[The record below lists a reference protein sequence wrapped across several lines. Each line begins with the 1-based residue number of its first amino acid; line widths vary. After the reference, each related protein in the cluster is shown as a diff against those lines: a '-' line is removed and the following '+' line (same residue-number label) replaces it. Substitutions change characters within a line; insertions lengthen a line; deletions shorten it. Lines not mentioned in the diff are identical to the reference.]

1 MMDYG
6 LWIIMERFNILQD
19 RRQKKEQEEEEGE
32 GEEEKLILIIYYCVL
47 KFCIEKKRRSKK

>member
-6 LWIIMERFNILQD
+6 LWIMERFNILQD
-19 RRQKKEQEEEEGE
+19 RRQKTEQEEEEVE
-32 GEEEKLILIIYYCVL
+32 GEEEKLNFKKLYCVL